1 MQTTKNTADTQLS
14 QAFVFN
20 ASNQQVR
27 TVTIDSEPYFVA
39 KDVCVILGISNHN
52 DAVGRLDDDEKRGSV
67 MPTPS
72 GTQQMVVVNESGLYH
87 LIFQSRKPEAK
98 AFRKWVTAEVL
109 PTLRRTGRY
118 EVKPQR
124 WSQRYERPKEFLDL
138 RTEPYEQ
145 KMLNGY
151 AVRVVTFEDVEWY
164 SVADILRSM
173 QVATSAYQTVASLN
187 ASNRELARKIH
198 IFGNTHPAW
207 FTTITGLRL
216 IMSGSRYLMSNSQ
229 K

>member
-14 QAFVFN
+14 QAFTFN

-27 TVTIDSEPYFVA
+27 TVTVDSEPYFVA
-39 KDVCVILGISNHN
+39 KDVCDILQLS
-52 DAVGRLDDDEKRGSV
+52 DVSMAVSRLDDDEKLTQV
-67 MPTPS
+67 LLVS
-72 GTQQMVVVNESGLYH
+72 GQGRQMWCVNESGLYH

-109 PTLRRTGRY
+109 PALRRTGRY
-118 EVKPQR
+118 EVKPKR
-124 WSQRYERPKEFLDL
+124 WSQRFERPKEFLDL
-138 RTEPYEQ
+138 RAEPYEL

-151 AVRVVTFEDVEWY
+151 AVRVVVYEDVEWY

-173 QVATSAYQTVASLN
+173 QVATSAYQTAASL
-187 ASNRELARKIH
+187 STSSRELTRKIY
-198 IFGNTHPAW
+198 IFGSTHPAW

-216 IMSGSRYLMSNSQ
+216 IVAGSHYLKSNA
-229 K
+229 KK